1 MSYFDTNLFSLFA
14 SRFQNID
21 QPRNTF
27 VGFAA
32 GLFQNIAIF
41 INIVKALSNFDE
53 PSLFVAGD
61 AGAVNA
67 GAAGFAIVGLPIPA
81 VEGEFDALSGLMEIS
96 LEVGAGDSDSVN
108 QVEVLSQGPNVLHNA
123 YLRFVRFP
131 FGCTHIRS
139 ERTYYQV
146 KSSYILHK
154 NEPEKL

>member
-1 MSYFDTNLFSLFA
+1 MRVYSISRNEKRFVSYFDTNLFSLLRQGFKT
-14 SRFQNID
+14 STSQE
-21 QPRNTF
+21 TLF

-108 QVEVLSQGPNVLHNA
+108 QVEVLSQGSK
-123 YLRFVRFP
+123 
-131 FGCTHIRS
+131 C
-139 ERTYYQV
+139 
-146 KSSYILHK
+146 SS
-154 NEPEKL
+154 